1 MCGALSDEALIL
13 LVLAEDVDCARLK
26 SVDPLGTEEV
36 DVLPPVIPVPAR
48 GWTTESSSSVV
59 VVEMVSGRAEVG
71 GSSWDD
77 TTSKTTSGCNLNDF
91 GDSLFIVT
99 NNGSVLCSLYQRTG
113 DQCHYY
119 HYHYE
124 H

>member
-91 GDSLFIVT
+91 GDSLLEELSRAGIT
-99 NNGSVLCSLYQRTG
+99 MPLASRR
-113 DQCHYY
+113 
-119 HYHYE
+119 
-124 H
+124 